1 MQRAKIKM
9 QNEKLK
15 KIRQAKEQEYGP
27 FGSNM
32 NNIGK
37 IWTALLGLDRN
48 IPGWM
53 VANMYVAA
61 KLLRTNNTFKQD
73 TYDDA
78 ANYLYQAELMQKV
91 DQAKDDYEME
101 KIISDQMTSSE
112 PDANTRMHDA
122 LKAEHKTNYPKDEPD
137 EQ

>member
-15 KIRQAKEQEYGP
+15 QIRQAKEQEYGP
-27 FGSNM
+27 FASNM
-32 NNIGK
+32 ERIGK
-37 IWTALLGLDRN
+37 SWSALLGLDFD
-48 IPGWM
+48 IPAHD

-61 KLLRTNNTFKQD
+61 KLIRTSSCKFKQD

-78 ANYLYQAELMQKV
+78 QNYLHQAEIMHRVQSKSDEL
-91 DQAKDDYEME
+91 YEE
-101 KIISDQMTSSE
+101 TVIT
-112 PDANTRMHDA
+112 DANERMQEA
-122 LKAEHKTNYPKDEPD
+122 LRSEHKTNFPKDEPD